1 MNARDLLIGLA
12 VSLILHGLLLY
23 GIQQVLP
30 ESAHV
35 HFERGRDAVALT
47 LQSAAPAPD
56 TTAAD
61 TPSPTEPEDAQSEDP
76 TPAPV
81 PDDPEPV
88 DTERDIPDEEEAD
101 AEEAEEEAADQ
112 EDPPEEAEEDAD
124 VEPAP
129 EDYAAELDKGIDT
142 PARVSGD
149 HYPEYPAISRR
160 RGEEG
165 QVILDVEVLPS
176 GRAGSVRVVS
186 SSGHKRLDEAALR
199 AVKEANFQPAERRG
213 EPVRSTN
220 QWSFIFRLDD

>member
-76 TPAPV
+76 APAPV

-88 DTERDIPDEEEAD
+88 DTERDIPDEEKAD
-101 AEEAEEEAADQ
+101 EEAADQ
-112 EDPPEEAEEDAD
+112 EDPLENAEEDVD
-124 VEPAP
+124 MEPAP
-129 EDYAAELDKGIDT
+129 EDYVAEIDKGIDT

-149 HYPEYPAISRR
+149 HYPEYPTISRR

>member
-23 GIQQVLP
+23 GIQQVIP
-30 ESAHV
+30 ESAHI

-61 TPSPTEPEDAQSEDP
+61 ARSPTEPEEAHSEDP

-88 DTERDIPDEEEAD
+88 DTERDIPDEEKAD
-101 AEEAEEEAADQ
+101 EEAADQ
-112 EDPPEEAEEDAD
+112 EDPLENAEEDVD
-124 VEPAP
+124 MEPAP
-129 EDYAAELDKGIDT
+129 EDYVAEIDKGIDT

>member
-88 DTERDIPDEEEAD
+88 DTE
-101 AEEAEEEAADQ
+101 EAEEEA
-112 EDPPEEAEEDAD
+112 AEEDAD

-176 GRAGSVRVVS
+176 GRAGSVRVAS